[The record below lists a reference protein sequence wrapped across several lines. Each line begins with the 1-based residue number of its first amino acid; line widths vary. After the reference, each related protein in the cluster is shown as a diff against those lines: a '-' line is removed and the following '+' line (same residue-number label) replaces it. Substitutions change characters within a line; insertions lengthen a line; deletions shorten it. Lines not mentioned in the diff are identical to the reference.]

1 MSNIDYYVNRVIEE
15 IKSESVYR
23 QYTTSL
29 EKLNANPEIKRQVDE
44 LRRLNYQAQVKND
57 DTDSYDTIDDI
68 DDTDSYDTIDDID
81 DKINELSCI
90 PEVNQFLE
98 AEAALCR
105 LLQDISVRVH
115 EAIHLDVPDLN

>member
-1 MSNIDYYVNRVIEE
+1 MSNIDYYVNRAIEE

-44 LRRLNYQAQVKND
+44 WRRLNYQAQIKND
-57 DTDSYDTIDDI
+57 DA
-68 DDTDSYDTIDDID
+68 DSYDTIDDID
-81 DKINELSCI
+81 DKIDELSCI

>member
-68 DDTDSYDTIDDID
+68 DD
-81 DKINELSCI
+81 KINELSCI
-90 PEVNQFLE
+90 PEVN
-98 AEAALCR
+98 
-105 LLQDISVRVH
+105 
-115 EAIHLDVPDLN
+115 

>member
-44 LRRLNYQAQVKND
+44 LQTIRRRLKMMIQ
-57 DTDSYDTIDDI
+57 TLMT
-68 DDTDSYDTIDDID
+68 
-81 DKINELSCI
+81 
-90 PEVNQFLE
+90 P
-98 AEAALCR
+98 
-105 LLQDISVRVH
+105 
-115 EAIHLDVPDLN
+115 

>member
-68 DDTDSYDTIDDID
+68 DD
-81 DKINELSCI
+81 KISCI

>member
-44 LRRLNYQAQVKND
+44 LRRLNFQIQ
-57 DTDSYDTIDDI
+57 S
-68 DDTDSYDTIDDID
+68 
-81 DKINELSCI
+81 
-90 PEVNQFLE
+90 F
-98 AEAALCR
+98 
-105 LLQDISVRVH
+105 
-115 EAIHLDVPDLN
+115 

>member
-68 DDTDSYDTIDDID
+68 DDI
-81 DKINELSCI
+81 SCI

>member
-44 LRRLNYQAQVKND
+44 LRRLNYQAQIKN
-57 DTDSYDTIDDI
+57 

-90 PEVNQFLE
+90 PEVNQFFRGRSC
-98 AEAALCR
+98 AL
-105 LLQDISVRVH
+105 QTPAGYFGKST
-115 EAIHLDVPDLN
+115 

>member
-44 LRRLNYQAQVKND
+44 LRRLNYQAQIKND
-57 DTDSYDTIDDI
+57 DI
-68 DDTDSYDTIDDID
+68 DSYDTIDDID
-81 DKINELSCI
+81 DKINEFKLYTGSESVFRGRSC
-90 PEVNQFLE
+90 
-98 AEAALCR
+98 AL
-105 LLQDISVRVH
+105 QTPAGYFGKST
-115 EAIHLDVPDLN
+115 

>member
-68 DDTDSYDTIDDID
+68 DD
-81 DKINELSCI
+81 KINELSYI

>member
-44 LRRLNYQAQVKND
+44 LRRLNYQAQIKND
-57 DTDSYDTIDDI
+57 DI
-68 DDTDSYDTIDDID
+68 DSYDTIDDID

-90 PEVNQFLE
+90 PEVNQVLE

>member
-44 LRRLNYQAQVKND
+44 LRRLNYQAQIKN
-57 DTDSYDTIDDI
+57 

-81 DKINELSCI
+81 DKINGLSCI

>member
-44 LRRLNYQAQVKND
+44 LRRLNYQAQIKND
-57 DTDSYDTIDDI
+57 DI
-68 DDTDSYDTIDDID
+68 DSYDTIDDID

-90 PEVNQFLE
+90 PEVNQFLK

>member
-1 MSNIDYYVNRVIEE
+1 MSNIDYYVNRAIEE

-44 LRRLNYQAQVKND
+44 LRRLNYQAQIKND
-57 DTDSYDTIDDI
+57 DADSY
-68 DDTDSYDTIDDID
+68 DID
-81 DKINELSCI
+81 DKIDELSCI

>member
-68 DDTDSYDTIDDID
+68 DD
-81 DKINELSCI
+81 KIISCI

>member
-1 MSNIDYYVNRVIEE
+1 MSNIDYYVNRAIEE
-15 IKSESVYR
+15 IKSENVYR

-68 DDTDSYDTIDDID
+68 DD
-81 DKINELSCI
+81 KINELSCI
-90 PEVNQFLE
+90 PEVNQSLE

>member
-23 QYTTSL
+23 QYTTFL

-68 DDTDSYDTIDDID
+68 DD
-81 DKINELSCI
+81 KINELSCI
-90 PEVNQFLE
+90 PEVTQFLA
-98 AEAALCR
+98 AEAA
-105 LLQDISVRVH
+105 I
-115 EAIHLDVPDLN
+115 

>member
-68 DDTDSYDTIDDID
+68 DD
-81 DKINELSCI
+81 KINELSGI

>member
-1 MSNIDYYVNRVIEE
+1 MSNIDYYVNRAIEE
-15 IKSESVYR
+15 IKSENVYR

-68 DDTDSYDTIDDID
+68 DD
-81 DKINELSCI
+81 KK
-90 PEVNQFLE
+90 
-98 AEAALCR
+98 
-105 LLQDISVRVH
+105 
-115 EAIHLDVPDLN
+115 